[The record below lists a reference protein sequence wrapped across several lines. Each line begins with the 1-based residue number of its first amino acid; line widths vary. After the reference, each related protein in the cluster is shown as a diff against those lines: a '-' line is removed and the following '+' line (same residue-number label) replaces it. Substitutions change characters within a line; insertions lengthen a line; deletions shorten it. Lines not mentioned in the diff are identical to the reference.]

1 MFLQN
6 TPHYTL
12 PSHQHLS
19 LVTKNPKDS
28 KPQDRGVYGEVRVH
42 PRAACPSD
50 GHPRGEER
58 WIALCAQ
65 AAVEE
70 DPKRL
75 LELVSEI
82 NRLLDARKKRLAHE
96 IGGKAVQ

>member
-1 MFLQN
+1 M
-6 TPHYTL
+6 TR
-12 PSHQHLS
+12 
-19 LVTKNPKDS
+19 NPKDS
-28 KPQDRGVYGEVRVH
+28 KRQDRGASGEERILSE
-42 PRAACPSD
+42 PASRSD
-50 GHPRGEER
+50 GHPHGEEA

-65 AAVEE
+65 AAVEQ

-82 NRLLDARKKRLAHE
+82 NRLLDARRKRLAHE

>member
-1 MFLQN
+1 VFLQN

-19 LVTKNPKDS
+19 AVTKKTKDS
-28 KPQDRGVYGEVRVH
+28 KPRDRGASGEERVL
-42 PRAACPSD
+42 PQAASPSE
-50 GHPRGEER
+50 GHPRGEES

-65 AAVEE
+65 AAVEP